1 MKPIFYSQEM
11 GDTEKI
17 LCPGAPQG
25 PVRYQFKVRVRK
37 AVCTQH
43 ATGAKT

>member
-25 PVRYQFKVRVRK
+25 PTRYQFKVWVRK
-37 AVCTQH
+37 AVYAQQ